1 MSTTTGAR
9 TARFVSSVVLL
20 LACVVGVPWA
30 LTIAA
35 RARFDGPAPWH
46 GVPAPGTWTWGAVR
60 RALTEQLTEDTIA
73 DVVIRACLSVAW
85 AGVVVLTVTV
95 VAEVT
100 HMVRHDGLPLPAVR
114 GLWGPQAVARVIA
127 TGLLVV
133 LPLLTSPSR
142 AIAREGAS
150 LASVAAVSEPD
161 ADARGVEGVGDAA
174 AQARSGSTAAGGPRV
189 GAGTSPTAVGSGATY
204 VVRAGDSVF
213 GIAERL
219 AGPDPAAVA
228 ACAERLLDLNLGR
241 EMPDGRR
248 FTNAAYLDVG
258 WVLDLPSGSVTA
270 PPDTVASP
278 SDTHV
283 VTRGETLWSIA
294 DDELGDPARWP
305 EIYEA
310 NRGRTFDDGRTLAD
324 PSLIQPGWPLDLPV
338 PRPPETTPEPGTARE
353 PTAADPA
360 EATTSEPEPEPEP
373 VAVAVPDPGP
383 AAEAATVSPAGHD
396 HGSVPTAEA
405 TVIDDAR
412 PRPSNRWI
420 GTPPATPVPPASSSV
435 HRPAAGADL
444 RPDEPQPARSD
455 VPLLTLGSAAML
467 SAGTLA
473 LLAVRR
479 RSQLRQARPRARL
492 PEPRPAIAR
501 TERSLRAIE
510 PGDRFLRVDLA
521 VRAAAMALVTADRR
535 VLAVVA
541 AADGSLDLRS
551 SGPVRLD
558 APWVP
563 TDDPC
568 RHELPAAVPVELLA
582 TPARRVGAPCPTL
595 VQLGRTL
602 DEGDLYVDLEALE
615 ALEIGGPG
623 HAADAIVTALAAT
636 LATSVLAEVTTLV
649 AVGVPDA
656 AFLGHRHH
664 VPARDATA
672 AFAQAVRAVGSTA
685 ASVRSTFELRARATG
700 GETWEPAVVLL
711 GAAVGTVTPPVD
723 RTGLALVSASPIH
736 GPSSRLEP
744 DGDAWMLRPLGVRCV
759 PIGLDAGELAA
770 LAGLVGS
777 ADAVLTAEPSVPSLA
792 VSTGVRGPVV
802 DVAPDDDLTLAPI
815 ADDSGESVREA
826 DDSGEP
832 VRESV
837 GVEPDTEIAAVDD
850 VDDVDDRTPPAVLV
864 RLLGP
869 VRVRAAD
876 GREATFEKSKS
887 KELIAWLATHRE
899 RATRAAA
906 RTALW
911 ELDVRD
917 ATFANVVSEARRSL
931 ARLVAPPDG
940 EEWVGRTLTEALP
953 LHDRVRT
960 DADLLREALAA
971 ARSQPPAQAIATL
984 RPAVDLVVGTPFEG
998 TGYLWPDA
1006 EGIASQLVLLATTA
1020 SAELATQCLSMG
1032 DIDGVFDAT
1041 ARGLQV
1047 LPGHEELIGLRMRAH
1062 AAAGDHAGVRLE
1074 WEQYERIVNAD
1085 PWSDGEPSPTLVEL
1099 RRHLLTR

>member
-60 RALTEQLTEDTIA
+60 RALTEQVTEDTIA
-73 DVVIRACLSVAW
+73 DVVIRACLTVAW
-85 AGVVVLTVTV
+85 AGVVVLAVTV

-100 HMVRHDGLPLPAVR
+100 HMVRHDGLPLPDVR

-133 LPLLTSPSR
+133 LPTLTSPPR
-142 AIAREGAS
+142 AIAREGVS

-161 ADARGVEGVGDAA
+161 ADPGGVEGAADAA
-174 AQARSGSTAAGGPRV
+174 APARSASTAAGDPRV
-189 GAGTSPTAVGSGATY
+189 GGPVSPTALASGTTY

-228 ACAERLLDLNLGR
+228 ACAESLLDLNLGR

-270 PPDTVASP
+270 PPDTAASP
-278 SDTHV
+278 IDTHV
-283 VTRGETLWSIA
+283 VARGETLWSIA

-324 PSLIQPGWPLDLPV
+324 PSLIQPGWPLDLPG
-338 PRPPETTPEPGTARE
+338 PRAPAGTPPEPGTAGE
-353 PTAADPA
+353 PTAAIPA
-360 EATTSEPEPEPEP
+360 EAPTPEP
-373 VAVAVPDPGP
+373 VAVAVPEPGP
-383 AAEAATVSPAGHD
+383 AAEVATASPAGHD
-396 HGSVPTAEA
+396 HGSVPTTEA

-412 PRPSNRWI
+412 ARPSNRWI
-420 GTPPATPVPPASSSV
+420 GAPPLTPVPPASSSA
-435 HRPAAGADL
+435 HRPAADGDV

-455 VPLLTLGSAAML
+455 VPLLPLASAAML
-467 SAGTLA
+467 SAGALA

-479 RSQLRQARPRARL
+479 RSQLRRARPRARL
-492 PEPRPAIAR
+492 PEFQPAIAH

-521 VRAAAMALVTADRR
+521 VRAAAMALVAADRR
-535 VLAVVA
+535 VLAVTA
-541 AADGSLDLRS
+541 ADDGSLDLHS
-551 SGPVRLD
+551 SGPVALD

-568 RHELPAAVPVELLA
+568 RHELPATVPVELLA

-602 DEGDLYVDLEALE
+602 DERDLYVDLEALE

-649 AVGVPDA
+649 GVGVSDA

-685 ASVRSTFELRARATG
+685 TRGRSTFELRARATG

-723 RTGLALVSASPIH
+723 RTGLAVVSASPIH

-744 DGDAWMLRPLGVRCV
+744 DGDAWLLRPLGVRCV

-777 ADAVLTAEPSVPSLA
+777 VDAALTADPPVGSLVSPPA
-792 VSTGVRGPVV
+792 VRCPVV
-802 DVAPDDDLTLAPI
+802 DIGPDDDLTLAPI
-815 ADDSGESVREA
+815 ADDPSGPDRDDPVHDEPSA
-826 DDSGEP
+826 DL
-832 VRESV
+832 V
-837 GVEPDTEIAAVDD
+837 GD
-850 VDDVDDRTPPAVLV
+850 VDDVADRTPPPVLV

-869 VRVRAAD
+869 VSVRAPD
-876 GREATFEKSKS
+876 GREATFDKSKS

-931 ARLVAPPDG
+931 ARLVAPPEG

-960 DADLLREALAA
+960 DADLLREALAT
-971 ARSQPPAQAIATL
+971 ARLQPPAQAIATL
-984 RPAVDLVVGTPFEG
+984 RPAVDLVVGIPFEG

-1020 SAELATQCLSMG
+1020 SAELGAHCLSVG
-1032 DIDGVFDAT
+1032 DIDGVFEAT

-1085 PWSDGEPSPTLVEL
+1085 PWSDGEPSPTLVDL
-1099 RRHLLTR
+1099 RRHLLAR